1 MKDVHIV
8 MRSTLRSGKA
18 CKAKYCASSACRHE
32 QIGDAKVEAQYHH
45 CAQPSDYYRTRP
57 IGRRNVPVITC

>member
-18 CKAKYCASSACRHE
+18 WEAEYCAGSAGGMSE
-32 QIGDAKVEAQYHH
+32 
-45 CAQPSDYYRTRP
+45 
-57 IGRRNVPVITC
+57 